1 MTDASSPGSGK
12 LSSLGGGGG
21 GVSSVAG
28 TVVFA
33 GPFDCAGAGV
43 GVSFEEEE
51 DEGGRRSA
59 SNLASGIPGP
69 ILKSS
74 RIQRCLN
81 VSRDRSYALGAFGR
95 LCSHFHSG
103 CSFHSWYALIFC
115 L

>member
-51 DEGGRRSA
+51 EEEEDEGGRRSA

-81 VSRDRSYALGAFGR
+81 VSLDRSNALGAFGR
-95 LCSHFHSG
+95 L
-103 CSFHSWYALIFC
+103 
-115 L
+115 